1 MPQLGAGRAQQDIA
15 PNSMRSNRRRRS
27 TPTTSCT
34 SWSWRAG
41 KNLDRAEQAL
51 EGLPP
56 ELRGQADSVGV
67 VRSGAEGAG
76 GVARFGEASFIHT
89 GTAGV
94 QLRNKGSKRRLRRP
108 RLRDGHRPG
117 MNKGRLQE
125 QLRPWK
131 LIFVMTGQEI
141 YPEFA
146 AINAKSYLSKLPF
159 SIHPDIVTA
168 IHRTSSK
175 KVVVVWLVFLSL
187 VFNF

>member
-1 MPQLGAGRAQQDIA
+1 MHFLELAGGKK
-15 PNSMRSNRRRRS
+15 PRSR
-27 TPTTSCT
+27 
-34 SWSWRAG
+34 RAG
-41 KNLDRAEQAL
+41 AQRPAARIAWPSRQR
-51 EGLPP
+51 
-56 ELRGQADSVGV
+56 RGR
-67 VRSGAEGAG
+67 RSGAEGAG

-117 MNKGRLQE
+117 MNKGCLQE

-131 LIFVMTGQEI
+131 LIFVMTGQEL

-168 IHRTSSK
+168 IHRSSSK
-175 KVVVVWLVFLSL
+175 SSCAVVGFLVVGLYF
-187 VFNF
+187 